1 MKAIKGFPDTT
12 IVVEDGLVKINQIK
26 SYSLNNIEIP
36 VQLWETISLMVNVE
50 ISHPEIKYRREDDIQ
65 EVVA

>member
-1 MKAIKGFPDTT
+1 M
-12 IVVEDGLVKINQIK
+12 VEDGLVKINQIK